1 MMSKAYVTQTCLTLN
16 QVRHVFIF
24 QRRLLLSNL
33 RVHCEVFKRFA
44 KQFLWVKVLPLTSFI
59 GFISKVVRLLSVLVD
74 EAESFLVLFLVL
86 DAATP
91 LITAAWRRSVHELH
105 FVCISFYFISHIK

>member
-1 MMSKAYVTQTCLTLN
+1 M
-16 QVRHVFIF
+16 
-24 QRRLLLSNL
+24 
-33 RVHCEVFKRFA
+33 HCEVFKRFA

-74 EAESFLVLFLVL
+74 EADSFLVLFLVL